1 MFPKNLPLPMNGRH
15 VRASASVATKGEMSS
30 LAVSSP
36 ATLLLL
42 ARSQIA
48 GQSRCLPPAPVSM
61 HSNFA
66 GRRRIWV
73 FAPLM
78 IAALMRMRITVA
90 ATDRNFRF
98 HIVLTGYD
106 RFSHSTSEG
115 ACFACFTSSRWV
127 PSKEHTSTPKVSLGR
142 LENLPVGMFLAV
154 PEFRATPPA
163 IPPEFRV
170 IPPAI
175 PAIPPAIPAIP
186 PAIPV
191 SSRTRL
197 LDPFTA
203 SMQSTQDC
211 SSENVTHALTIR
223 YPLSVH
229 AAMASAV
236 S

>member
-15 VRASASVATKGEMSS
+15 VRAVASVATKGEMSS

-42 ARSQIA
+42 ARFQIA

-142 LENLPVGMFLAV
+142 LENLPVGIILAV

-163 IPPEFRV
+163 IS
-170 IPPAI
+170 
-175 PAIPPAIPAIP
+175 AIPPAILAIP